1 MGMRIRSRV
10 GQGEETGAT
19 LVIVA
24 IMLVALLG
32 MLVLVLDVGGLL
44 LKRRYMVQSAD
55 AAALAAAES
64 CAVGAN
70 TVIGNPGQPAGD
82 PKTEALKYAQGQR
95 STPDTTVLPGTGAD
109 AGGIVESATVGCQT
123 QPAGHVSVSYTTQ
136 QSLFFA
142 GIFGYGPSSA
152 VGARST
158 AEWVPGGAAN
168 PVPFAIQVGSF
179 QSGNCDVPNAPIG
192 TICHFWEDNG
202 GGGAGGFGGS
212 SFGYVDTNPNAW
224 NVNPNVCPI
233 NSNKGSLTGYAGAG
247 GYNGTTPLPALNY
260 PAITWVCGTNGLTDP
275 TFQALWDYHVAHPQ
289 DLFAFPV
296 VDGPPNIKTQGSFV
310 SAWNVIGFVKMKLLD
325 ICRAKQN
332 NCLSGDTLGG
342 GSGTCQYSVAP
353 SFSGSLDLD
362 LGTGAGQTG
371 SCPNTAANVDSLTG
385 LTLTGCG
392 QANGSPCSLGTDY
405 TYDTVNHV
413 ITFIGPARS
422 QNVTIDFNWQ
432 IYGKCGQPASNAS
445 GYCFVLQ
452 WEGIQ
457 LGNAPG
463 GKNFGIDTV
472 RLCDV
477 AIVNSCKSLTAGP

>member
-1 MGMRIRSRV
+1 MGVRIRSRV

-32 MLVLVLDVGGLL
+32 MVVLVLDVGGLL

-70 TVIGNPGQPAGD
+70 TVLGNGQPAGD
-82 PKTEALKYAQGQR
+82 PKTTALTFAQGQR
-95 STPDTTVLPGTGAD
+95 STPDTTVLPGAGAD

-136 QSLFFA
+136 QALFFA
-142 GIFGYGPSSA
+142 GVFGYGPSSA

-158 AEWVPGGAAN
+158 AEWVPGGASN
-168 PVPFAIQVGSF
+168 PVPFAVQVGSF
-179 QSGNCDVPNAPIG
+179 QSGNCDVPTAPIG

-202 GGGAGGFGGS
+202 GSSAGGFGGS

-224 NVNPNVCPI
+224 NVADPNHDCPKD
-233 NSNKGSLTGYAGAG
+233 SNKGSLTGYAGAG
-247 GYNGTTPLPALNY
+247 GYNGTTPLPTLNY

-275 TFQALWDYHVAHPQ
+275 TFQALWDYHVANPQ
-289 DLFAFPV
+289 VLFSFPV
-296 VDGPPNIKTQGSFV
+296 VDGPPNIVTQGSFI

-325 ICRAKQN
+325 ICRAKQKD
-332 NCLSGDTLGG
+332 CLSNTPFGAS
-342 GSGTCQYSVAP
+342 SGACEYSVAP

-362 LGTGAGQTG
+362 LGAGVGQ
-371 SCPNTAANVDSLTG
+371 SKVCPNTSANVDSLTG

-392 QANGSPCSLGTDY
+392 QASGSPCTLGTDY
-405 TYDTVNHV
+405 TYDSVNHIV
-413 ITFIGPARS
+413 TFIGPARS
-422 QNVTIDFNWQ
+422 QNVTVDFSWQ

-477 AIVNSCKSLTAGP
+477 TITGSCKSLP